1 MGYSFTRNG
10 NNINIEFFDAIDL
23 SSTNLIK
30 SEFEEIFS
38 KDYAHVVLSAKKLKY
53 IDSSGVATLLMIK
66 RRCGQFGCEFTI
78 SDISE
83 AGYRVIELAKLNNLL
98 PISNIIS
105 EGKEAS
111 KDPFEF
117 SESIFNEQKTVDK
130 NIPKS
135 QNPTENS
142 LDSPEF
148 KPGSFL

>member
-1 MGYSFTRNG
+1 
-10 NNINIEFFDAIDL
+10 
-23 SSTNLIK
+23 
-30 SEFEEIFS
+30 
-38 KDYAHVVLSAKKLKY
+38 
-53 IDSSGVATLLMIK
+53 MIK

-105 EGKEAS
+105 EGKETS

-130 NIPKS
+130 NTPKS